1 MPIKTLTHA
10 GARLKRTA
18 AKAFLTYQI
27 RSVEAELHG
36 NHEAFPYIEDALVK
50 AAMLARREELS
61 LRLAK
66 LRGEYRERFS
76 KPGQVSVFRVA

>member
-36 NHEAFPYIEDALVK
+36 NHEAFPYIEDPRPGRHAGR
-50 AAMLARREELS
+50 ARRTQPAP
-61 LRLAK
+61 R
-66 LRGEYRERFS
+66 
-76 KPGQVSVFRVA
+76 

>member
-1 MPIKTLTHA
+1 MPIKTLTHI
-10 GARLKRTA
+10 GARARMAA

-36 NHEAFPYIEDALVK
+36 NHEAFPYIEDPLVQS
-50 AAMLARREELS
+50 AMLARREELS
-61 LRLAK
+61 LRLCK
-66 LRGEYRERFS
+66 LRGEYRTRFT